1 MQELL
6 TVLPLPPLF
15 DIGFSSGLALLVLG
29 YREDLRVFARR
40 IRNNRSND

>member
-6 TVLPLPPLF
+6 FILPLPPLIG
-15 DIGFSSGLALLVLG
+15 IGFSSGVVLLMLS

-40 IRNNRSND
+40 IRND